1 MQQRCVDVTRS
12 EVTRYR
18 TSYLSTPTPEM
29 HAESV
34 LRAGEELKVLMSSL
48 RLNSSA
54 NLRVAAHLPLNGFKP
69 RLIDSACQPRDLNT
83 GALFTKS

>member
-1 MQQRCVDVTRS
+1 MNVHSLRSRDHRCSQNSRRYQRSKNGVDVTRS

-18 TSYLSTPTPEM
+18 TSYLSTPTLEM

-48 RLNSSA
+48 RLNPRRICV
-54 NLRVAAHLPLNGFKP
+54 L
-69 RLIDSACQPRDLNT
+69 RLIAH
-83 GALFTKS
+83 